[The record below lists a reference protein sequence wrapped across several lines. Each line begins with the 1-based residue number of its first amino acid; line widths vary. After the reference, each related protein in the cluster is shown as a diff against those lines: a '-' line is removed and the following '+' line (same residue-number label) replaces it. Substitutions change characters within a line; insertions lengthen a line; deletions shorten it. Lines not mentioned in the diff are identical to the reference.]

1 MASKQELK
9 NVKDELKALK
19 SEVKENR
26 VSDMG
31 KVFDQFINR
40 DMKSY
45 EDNFRIIGLKY
56 DIKDAQ
62 KDGEEFQDAFIN
74 RILNVFVTSKVIQS
88 DRLFH
93 QEGKERGRLR
103 SGVLRNLHPLSQR
116 NNAAVVVA
124 FTQSWMTSRIRQR
137 LQSGKGLVD
146 GVKIFQHYPP
156 IIETL
161 KNEAMKERRRLLDLD
176 DKDQRIIVQIQFKK
190 PWVILIKMLG
200 RDKCVKS
207 TLPFP
212 VDDER
217 LADPGK
223 TLAELALT
231 DEEFVPKAF
240 LDDAAKAGIK
250 EGIYPAAALP
260 QRRPA
265 SAMDTSK

>member
-1 MASKQELK
+1 MASKQDLK
-9 NVKDELKALK
+9 NVKDDLKAFK
-19 SEVKENR
+19 TEVKENR

-31 KVFDQFINR
+31 KIFDQLINR

-45 EDNFRIIGLKY
+45 EDNFRIVGLKY

-62 KDGEEFQDAFIN
+62 KDGDEYKDVFIN
-74 RILNVFVTSKVIQS
+74 RILNVFVTSKAIQA

-124 FTQSWMTSRIRQR
+124 FVQSWMTGRIRQR
-137 LQSGKGLVD
+137 LQAGKGLVD

-161 KNEAMKERRRLLDLD
+161 KNEGMKERRRLLDLD
-176 DKDQRIIVQIQFKK
+176 GKDQRIIVQVQFKK
-190 PWVILIKMLG
+190 PWVVLLKMTG
-200 RDKCVKS
+200 TEKRVRT

-217 LADPGK
+217 LVDPGK
-223 TLAELALT
+223 TLAELSLT
-231 DEEFVPKAF
+231 DAEFVPKAF
-240 LDDAAKAGIK
+240 LDDNDKAEIK
-250 EGIYPAAALP
+250 EGIYPAAVLP